1 MSNVVFYAIAV
12 ALFMGLGAVGAGIG
26 NGLIMSKFVEG
37 VSRQPEARGT
47 LFASSLLGIALVEAF
62 PVIAI
67 AFGLIVMFGKNV
79 LGG

>member
-1 MSNVVFYAIAV
+1 MSTTVFYAIAV

-67 AFGLIVMFGKNV
+67 AFGLIMLFGHNA
-79 LGG
+79 L

>member
-1 MSNVVFYAIAV
+1 MTNAVFFGIAV

-62 PVIAI
+62 PVISI
-67 AFGLIVMFGKNV
+67 AFGLIILFGKNV

>member
-1 MSNVVFYAIAV
+1 MTTAVLYAIAV

-62 PVIAI
+62 PVISI
-67 AFGLIVMFGKNV
+67 AFGLIMLFGHGA
-79 LGG
+79 L